1 MYPQAYVQE
10 RGEWFAC
17 NDAWVQKA
25 APKEVM
31 GSQGYLLFYA
41 ARRGAGG
48 GQRG

>member
-1 MYPQAYVQE
+1 MQE

-25 APKEVM
+25 AAKEVM